1 MVDNWDHFN
10 QGVTLWGAL
19 EVSKQLWIWVS
30 QMHLSKE
37 KKSFAL
43 KDDKFLTWCKLF
55 GLVSCAWSTQLGY
68 DDILVLSLGT
78 GQQLQSYETEQVAR
92 WGASADMVDYNLSI
106 IFKSEDSS
114 RNYLRIQVTP
124 TCSCGRVWMGGC
136 RFSRIQWIN
145 VQLPDVEYEHTF

>member
-1 MVDNWDHFN
+1 
-10 QGVTLWGAL
+10 
-19 EVSKQLWIWVS
+19 
-30 QMHLSKE
+30 MHLSKE

-92 WGASADMVDYNLSI
+92 WGALDWMAYKGDTPIVDMVFNASADMVDYNLSI

-145 VQLPDVEYEHTF
+145 VQLTDVEYEHTF